1 MISGVLETGS
11 GLIKR
16 GVAKR
21 LTNLHF
27 SRLYD
32 SVLIFSGGE
41 MSENQQQELSNVNF
55 DVKKEGGP
63 NKTWIFVRDHIGLP
77 NAFYNFPIAVS
88 AIGSGAIDIIG
99 RHSEYLLAGAV
110 ATGIGSVILYLGK
123 KNKQSTEQIKKRLRL
138 CLTAFGFTSVA
149 ACASYAM
156 GSPNGVV
163 AHFVPVVKTWQ
174 DKYLVDIKQ
183 DTDIIK
189 KQNDETNAKLDKVN
203 AMLAQLLVNRPEL
216 EKPLVEQIKGFK
228 SLPDHQQNALLLFTS
243 KVGTNGV
250 VRYKGLIKAVNTY
263 AENQTAENAKAV
275 TQHINYIVRVNGK
288 DIEDTKTKNL
298 IISLFLDPATF
309 DYLVGVGA
317 LPQDQSLLTQLGV
330 DLSKPTGEQLADPL
344 GDFIKQLTAEGKPI
358 AQQVVIPSSENFPQA
373 QAEVTMQNPAPQTQH
388 HKSKRGVGHHGVG
401 QGINMM

>member
-1 MISGVLETGS
+1 
-11 GLIKR
+11 
-16 GVAKR
+16 
-21 LTNLHF
+21 
-27 SRLYD
+27 
-32 SVLIFSGGE
+32 

-55 DVKKEGGP
+55 DVKKEGGQ

-88 AIGSGAIDIIG
+88 ATGSGAIDIIG

-110 ATGIGSVILYLGK
+110 ATGVGSVILYLGK

-156 GSPNGVV
+156 GSPNGVI
-163 AHFVPVVKTWQ
+163 AHFVPVIKTWQ

-183 DTDIIK
+183 DTEIIK

-216 EKPLVEQIKGFK
+216 EKPLVDQIKGFK
-228 SLPDHQQNALLLFTS
+228 TLPEHQQNALLLFTS
-243 KVGTNGV
+243 KVGAKGV
-250 VRYKGLIKAVNTY
+250 ARYKGLIKAVNTY
-263 AENQTAENAKAV
+263 ADNQTAENAKAV
-275 TQHINYIVRVNGK
+275 TEHINYIVRVNGK

-309 DYLVGVGA
+309 DYLVGAGA

-330 DLSKPTGEQLADPL
+330 DLTKPTGEQLADPL
-344 GDFIKQLTAEGKPI
+344 RDLIKQLTAQGKPI
-358 AQQVVIPSSENFPQA
+358 AQQVVIPSSESLPEA
-373 QAEVTMQNPAPQTQH
+373 QADAVVQPQTPKKIH
-388 HKSKRGVGHHGVG
+388 HSPSQGAGGHPA
-401 QGINMM
+401 I